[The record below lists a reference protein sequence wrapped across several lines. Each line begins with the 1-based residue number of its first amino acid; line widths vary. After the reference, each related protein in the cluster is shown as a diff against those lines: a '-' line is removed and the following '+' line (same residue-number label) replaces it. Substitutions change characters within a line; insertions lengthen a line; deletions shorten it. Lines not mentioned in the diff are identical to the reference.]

1 MEPLKFSPSGLTYI
15 NCKRC
20 FYLSYNY
27 GINYS
32 SGFPGVFSTF
42 DITHK
47 NRFQDLST
55 KEMFSNL
62 PDGKFY
68 KTVNSV
74 EAKSRKKNNE
84 SQFKEMELP
93 SFIKSDTLKDNKS
106 REFFLAGKP
115 DLVVKFDDGTYGI
128 LDFKTTSEDDKTQAY
143 KHQLEAYAQIFEKP
157 GATGVAKTP
166 RLFPI
171 SYMGLMQFTP
181 KEIFEHNDMNYKQ
194 NFNINHYKLK
204 RNAEEFYVHVT
215 SLIDIIL
222 EKKIP
227 TFNNRCSICVDTQ
240 KNLKVMELDFI

>member
-1 MEPLKFSPSGLTYI
+1 
-15 NCKRC
+15 
-20 FYLSYNY
+20 
-27 GINYS
+27 
-32 SGFPGVFSTF
+32 
-42 DITHK
+42 
-47 NRFQDLST
+47 
-55 KEMFSNL
+55 MFSNL

-93 SFIKSDTLKDNKS
+93 SFIRSDTLKDNKS

-204 RNAEEFYVHVT
+204 RNTEEFYVHVT

-222 EKKIP
+222 EEKIP

>member
-68 KTVNSV
+68 KTVNSI
-74 EAKSRKKNNE
+74 EAKARKKNNE

-93 SFIKSDTLKDNKS
+93 SFIRSDTLKDNKS

-204 RNAEEFYVHVT
+204 RNTEEFYVHVT

-222 EKKIP
+222 EEKIP

>member
-68 KTVNSV
+68 KTVNSI
-74 EAKSRKKNNE
+74 EAKARKK
-84 SQFKEMELP
+84 K
-93 SFIKSDTLKDNKS
+93 
-106 REFFLAGKP
+106 
-115 DLVVKFDDGTYGI
+115 
-128 LDFKTTSEDDKTQAY
+128 
-143 KHQLEAYAQIFEKP
+143 
-157 GATGVAKTP
+157 
-166 RLFPI
+166 
-171 SYMGLMQFTP
+171 
-181 KEIFEHNDMNYKQ
+181 
-194 NFNINHYKLK
+194 
-204 RNAEEFYVHVT
+204 
-215 SLIDIIL
+215 
-222 EKKIP
+222 
-227 TFNNRCSICVDTQ
+227 
-240 KNLKVMELDFI
+240 

>member
-1 MEPLKFSPSGLTYI
+1 MERLKFSPSGLTYI

-93 SFIKSDTLKDNKS
+93 SFIRSDTLKDNKS

-204 RNAEEFYVHVT
+204 RNTEEFYVHVT

-222 EKKIP
+222 EEKIP

>member
-93 SFIKSDTLKDNKS
+93 SFIRSDTLKDNKS

-204 RNAEEFYVHVT
+204 RNTEEFYVHVT

-222 EKKIP
+222 EEKMP

>member
-93 SFIKSDTLKDNKS
+93 GFIKSDTLKDNKS

-204 RNAEEFYVHVT
+204 RNTEEFYVHVT

-222 EKKIP
+222 EEKIP

>member
-1 MEPLKFSPSGLTYI
+1 M
-15 NCKRC
+15 
-20 FYLSYNY
+20 
-27 GINYS
+27 
-32 SGFPGVFSTF
+32 
-42 DITHK
+42 
-47 NRFQDLST
+47 
-55 KEMFSNL
+55 
-62 PDGKFY
+62 
-68 KTVNSV
+68 
-74 EAKSRKKNNE
+74 
-84 SQFKEMELP
+84 
-93 SFIKSDTLKDNKS
+93 
-106 REFFLAGKP
+106 
-115 DLVVKFDDGTYGI
+115 
-128 LDFKTTSEDDKTQAY
+128 KTQAY

-204 RNAEEFYVHVT
+204 RNTEEFYVHVT

-222 EKKIP
+222 EEKIP

>member
-93 SFIKSDTLKDNKS
+93 SFIRSDTLKDNKL

-204 RNAEEFYVHVT
+204 RNTEEFYVHVT

-222 EKKIP
+222 EEKIP
-227 TFNNRCSICVDTQ
+227 TFNNRCSICVDVQ
-240 KNLKVMELDFI
+240 KNLKVMELEFI

>member
-93 SFIKSDTLKDNKS
+93 SFIRSDTLKDNKS
-106 REFFLAGKP
+106 REFFLSGKP

-204 RNAEEFYVHVT
+204 RNTEEFYVHVT

-222 EKKIP
+222 EEKIP